1 MVLGEG
7 EPVVDVVRGVVS
19 LPDLPAPAL
28 TDHLP
33 EGPSWRY
40 EPDWDGL
47 RVVVHRRAGHTVLV
61 SDRGKPMDRYFP
73 EVVRHASRL
82 PLDCTVRGSI
92 VVVRPS
98 GFSFDRLRLRIHPSE
113 ARVAELTE
121 RWPATL
127 VLTDLLSRDTWD
139 LRPCDLTARRSL
151 LVSIAE
157 DSDIAAASADLGQL
171 ATGTPAVVTPHT
183 PFVSFAIRWL
193 EDRDESGR
201 DGVIARAIDGVRMVR
216 VPRLRT
222 ATCVVTGIRRE
233 GSGPPHA
240 LRLGLFDGDA
250 LVDMGRTS
258 SLRGSS
264 ERRGAALALAGLER
278 DDTPAVNGWIEVRPE
293 MACEVTFARLR
304 GRRFRSAARFVRW
317 LPAMDPQRCTLQQ
330 LDAMAPPPPQP
341 ADDRDVIR
349 LDV

>member
-1 MVLGEG
+1 M
-7 EPVVDVVRGVVS
+7 
-19 LPDLPAPAL
+19 
-28 TDHLP
+28 
-33 EGPSWRY
+33 
-40 EPDWDGL
+40 
-47 RVVVHRRAGHTVLV
+47 
-61 SDRGKPMDRYFP
+61 
-73 EVVRHASRL
+73 RHAL

-98 GFSFDRLRLRIHPSE
+98 GFSFDRLRLRIHPSA

-157 DSDIAAASADLGQL
+157 DSDIPAASADLGQL

-293 MACEVTFARLR
+293 MACEVHV
-304 GRRFRSAARFVRW
+304 RSAARATVPIGGAVRAVAAGDGSATMH
-317 LPAMDPQRCTLQQ
+317 PAAARRDGPASAAARRRSRRDPPRRLR
-330 LDAMAPPPPQP
+330 LAVSAPPSC
-341 ADDRDVIR
+341 
-349 LDV
+349 

>member
-1 MVLGEG
+1 
-7 EPVVDVVRGVVS
+7 
-19 LPDLPAPAL
+19 
-28 TDHLP
+28 
-33 EGPSWRY
+33 
-40 EPDWDGL
+40 
-47 RVVVHRRAGHTVLV
+47 
-61 SDRGKPMDRYFP
+61 MDRYFP
-73 EVVRHASRL
+73 EVVRHVSRL

-98 GFSFDRLRLRIHPSE
+98 GFSFDRLRLRIHPSA

-157 DSDIAAASADLGQL
+157 DSDIPAASADLCQL
-171 ATGTPAVVTPHT
+171 STGTPAVVTPHT

-258 SLRGSS
+258 RCVGRASGV
-264 ERRGAALALAGLER
+264 ERRWRSQASSAM
-278 DDTPAVNGWIEVRPE
+278 TPRP
-293 MACEVTFARLR
+293 
-304 GRRFRSAARFVRW
+304 
-317 LPAMDPQRCTLQQ
+317 
-330 LDAMAPPPPQP
+330 
-341 ADDRDVIR
+341 
-349 LDV
+349 